1 MLLGIALVEF
11 SRSIHDRARAVF
23 LPEVDRAV
31 AQIDAGWHSTMGH
44 VAMNAGLVFAIISLP
59 LVIVSARKHEPV
71 KRSVVFGLLLTY
83 VFMQF
88 VLV

>member
-1 MLLGIALVEF
+1 
-11 SRSIHDRARAVF
+11 
-23 LPEVDRAV
+23 
-31 AQIDAGWHSTMGH
+31 
-44 VAMNAGLVFAIISLP
+44 MNAGLVFAIISLP